1 MYSRLAELNQ
11 IMVGRGWGKASDVQV
26 GFTELLPA
34 CSAGATAVVGAAVGA
49 GAGRSHGLGGG
60 GNRWL
65 PKGNTQNGVSPR
77 QNDMSVRSANIL
89 VFPVAKQKRERD
101 RHREIDYSE

>member
-49 GAGRSHGLGGG
+49 GDGRSHG
-60 GNRWL
+60 
-65 PKGNTQNGVSPR
+65 V
-77 QNDMSVRSANIL
+77 
-89 VFPVAKQKRERD
+89 
-101 RHREIDYSE
+101 

>member
-26 GFTELLPA
+26 GFTELLPT

-49 GAGRSHGLGGG
+49 GDGRSHG
-60 GNRWL
+60 
-65 PKGNTQNGVSPR
+65 V
-77 QNDMSVRSANIL
+77 
-89 VFPVAKQKRERD
+89 
-101 RHREIDYSE
+101 